1 MTNIIDITTKLNDK
15 VNNSD
20 SSILLSHI
28 LDMNRPI
35 IDGVPIIFIDEDR
48 YGGCYS
54 NYEYIMYNDNT
65 WKDSDLDAG
74 DVSCEQFWDEYR
86 HVKEVENNV
95 LEQYGVTSDL
105 CGIPSLNINISE
117 YIREWTKVAFPNNN
131 IFLFISGNKHYYFS
145 EAIDSL
151 ITKDPEA
158 KHCLIDIN
166 STDTDINNK
175 IKSLF

>member
-1 MTNIIDITTKLNDK
+1 MPNIIDITTKLYDK
-15 VNNSD
+15 ASNSN

-35 IDGVPIIFIDEDR
+35 IDGVPIIFIDSDR
-48 YGGCYS
+48 YAGCYS
-54 NYEYIMYNDNT
+54 NYEYIMYNDND
-65 WKDSDLDAG
+65 WHDMDINSDDIG
-74 DVSCEQFWDEYR
+74 CRIFWNEYN
-86 HVKEVENNV
+86 HSKEIGNDV

-105 CGIPSLNINISE
+105 CGIPNLNINISE
-117 YIREWTKVAFPNNN
+117 HIREWTKVAFPNNN
-131 IFLFISGNKHYYFS
+131 IFLFICGSEHYYFS
-145 EAIDSL
+145 EALNSL

-166 STDTDINNK
+166 STNDDINNK